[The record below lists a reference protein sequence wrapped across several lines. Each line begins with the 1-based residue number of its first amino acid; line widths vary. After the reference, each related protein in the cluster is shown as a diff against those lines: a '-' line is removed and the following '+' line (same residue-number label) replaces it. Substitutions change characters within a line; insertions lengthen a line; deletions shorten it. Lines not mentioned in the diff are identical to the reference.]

1 VARDAR
7 AYRGRRR
14 VGQEVGELV
23 QQVLVVAEELRNLVV
38 NLLDALLLLA
48 VHVQD
53 LQKRL
58 VHALVVLR
66 RGKAA

>member
-1 VARDAR
+1 
-7 AYRGRRR
+7 
-14 VGQEVGELV
+14 VGELV